1 LRFCTLFAALCLFSH
16 SQFCLALFFMAAATP
31 AADGSLDAD
40 LKAERVPLKT
50 DDNTVQRYALA
61 LNIFSH
67 KMQYSI
73 SNFLHPGVVYVTRF
87 VS

>member
-1 LRFCTLFAALCLFSH
+1 
-16 SQFCLALFFMAAATP
+16 MAAATP